1 MSEPLVDEF
10 VRQQV
15 VVESAVRSGESSVAL
30 EEYKKLYN
38 IYSSIA
44 SSDIGDVHKSIAF
57 DQVSSV
63 YQSLQS
69 LNGSSLT
76 SSGVAAF
83 KTSSVNALTNI
94 VAERSGFS
102 RVTSFSPRDIAI
114 ASTFIFL
121 ALGVLLVN
129 PSTVGFSFFGSDNS
143 VDIVKPLGVSFDR
156 NTELLVPLSRPPAS
170 ISLSGNI
177 SSGFAKV
184 FVYDS
189 NKKLLVVD
197 TSSDGNS
204 FSSVCGSACSLKT
217 VLKDFSLFVEVSGG
231 VLTLDELEFSP
242 RDG

>member
-1 MSEPLVDEF
+1 MSHPLVDEF

-15 VVESAVRSGESSVAL
+15 VVESALRSGNSSVAL
-30 EEYKKLYN
+30 AEYKNLYN
-38 IYSSIA
+38 VYSRIA
-44 SSDIGDVHKSIAF
+44 SSDIEDVHKGIAF

-63 YQSLQS
+63 YHSLQS
-69 LNGSSLT
+69 LNGSFS
-76 SSGVAAF
+76 SSGTVF
-83 KTSSVNALTNI
+83 SKTSSVNALTDF

-102 RVTSFSPRDIAI
+102 RVASFSPRDIAI

-129 PSTVGFSFFGSDNS
+129 PSTVGFSFFGSGNS

-156 NTELLVPLSRPPAS
+156 NSELLVSLSRPPAS

-177 SSGFAKV
+177 SGGSAKV
-184 FVYDS
+184 FVNDGD
-189 NKKLLVVD
+189 KKLLVVD
-197 TSSDGNS
+197 AFSAGSS
-204 FSSVCGSACSLKT
+204 FSDVCGGACSLKS
-217 VLKDFSLFVEVSGG
+217 VPKDFSLFVEVSGG